1 MTRIAMQRQP
11 TREPTIGRT
20 GAEADVEARAETKK
34 ENENVM
40 KFLHRQPSEVPDVVV
55 LILLGAGYGSTD
67 SVMVGIPG

>member
-20 GAEADVEARAETKK
+20 GIEAEVEARAETKK
-34 ENENVM
+34 E
-40 KFLHRQPSEVPDVVV
+40 VPGVVV